1 MPGEK
6 PGPSAGALTMKRVLI
21 FQHMDHD
28 NAGRFMDFFAEDGFM
43 PKAIRL
49 WEGQPVPSL
58 DGYDLLMVLGGAQDV
73 WQSEEYPWLI
83 AEKEAIREWVVAMA
97 KPYIGLCLGHQLLA
111 DALGGTVGL
120 AGRSEVGVSEI
131 KVASEGLRHP
141 FFTGLSGAYKVVQW
155 HFAEVKAPPANA
167 TVLASS
173 SDTAVQAI
181 AVDRHAIGLQ
191 FHAEFTPQTVASWE
205 SLPGYVASL
214 EANLG
219 PGAYE
224 RVAAEAYPMMPDYAV
239 LTRRIYDNVL
249 RTSGLKK
256 GL

>member
-1 MPGEK
+1 
-6 PGPSAGALTMKRVLI
+6 MKRVLI

-58 DGYDLLMVLGGAQDV
+58 AGYDLLLVLGGAQDV

-83 AEKEAIREWVVAMA
+83 AEKDAIREWTMELA

-120 AGRSEVGVSEI
+120 ASRSEVGVAEI
-131 KVASEGLRHP
+131 AVTRDGLRHP
-141 FFTGLSGAYKVVQW
+141 FFTGLSGTHKVVQW
-155 HFAEVKAPPANA
+155 HFAEVKTIPSSA

-173 SDTAVQAI
+173 PDAAIQAI
-181 AVDRHAIGLQ
+181 AIDRHAIGLQ

-224 RVAAEAYPMMPDYAV
+224 RVAAEAYPMMPGLAL

-249 RTSGLKK
+249 RSSGLKK
-256 GL
+256 RI

>member
-1 MPGEK
+1 
-6 PGPSAGALTMKRVLI
+6 MKRALI

-28 NAGRFMDFFAEDGFM
+28 NAGRFTDFFAEDGFM

-58 DGYDLLMVLGGAQDV
+58 QGYDLLLVLGGAQDA
-73 WQSEEYPWLI
+73 WQTEEYPWLI
-83 AEKEAIREWVVAMA
+83 AEKEAIREWTLALA

-120 AGRSEVGVSEI
+120 AERSEVGVNEI
-131 KVASEGLRHP
+131 TIVGEGLHHP
-141 FFTGLSGAYKVVQW
+141 LFTGLSGTHKVVQW
-155 HFAEVKAPPANA
+155 HFAEVKTIPPMAA
-167 TVLASS
+167 VLASS
-173 SDTAVQAI
+173 PATAVQAI
-181 AVDRHAIGLQ
+181 AVDRHAVGLQ
-191 FHAEFTPQTVASWE
+191 FHAEFTPQSVASWE

-224 RVAAEAYPMMPDYAV
+224 RVAADAYPMMPDLAV
-239 LTRRIYDNVL
+239 LTRRIYDNLL
-249 RTSGLKK
+249 RTSGLKR
-256 GL
+256 GI